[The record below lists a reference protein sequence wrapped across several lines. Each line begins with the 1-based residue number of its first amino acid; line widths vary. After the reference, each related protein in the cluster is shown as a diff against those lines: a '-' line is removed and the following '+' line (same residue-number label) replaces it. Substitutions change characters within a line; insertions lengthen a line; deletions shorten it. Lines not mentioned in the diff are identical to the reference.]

1 MRSLM
6 VVGFVFIMGP
16 LAVLMM
22 YGFPIRSEKTSP
34 LPSYVK
40 EFNVNTNQ
48 FEFQPSEIRVKS
60 GTTIKIIVNNLDI
73 VDHGL
78 TIPELGLTA
87 LRTTARKA
95 VLEFTP
101 QEPGSYQYRCN
112 VQCGLSHDRMV
123 GTLIVE

>member
-6 VVGFVFIMGP
+6 VLAFVLILLP
-16 LAVLMM
+16 LGLMT
-22 YGFPIRSEKTSP
+22 YGFPIRSGQDSP
-34 LPSYVK
+34 LPSYAK
-40 EFNVNTNQ
+40 EFNINTSQ
-48 FEFQPSEIRVKS
+48 FEFQPYQIKVKR
-60 GTTIKIIVNNLDI
+60 GTTIKIIVKNLDT

-101 QEPGSYQYRCN
+101 QEPGSYQFRCN